1 MFYLTILMIERVG
14 FVIILA
20 FLLVNIPAFRRL
32 MSSDRWIDKIQLTII
47 FAIFAILANSTGIEI
62 DPANHLHDKVFLTA
76 ISKDYSIVNARILT
90 VSVAGIIGGP
100 WVGGSVGLIAGL
112 HRVMLGEWPLSPGSM
127 CRVRS

>member
-32 MSSDRWIDKIQLTII
+32 MSSDRWIDKVQLTII

-62 DPANHLHDKVFLTA
+62 DPSNQLHDKVFLTA

-100 WVGGSVGLIAGL
+100 WVGGAVGLIAGL
-112 HRVMLGEWPLSPGSM
+112 HRVMLGGMASQSWFYVPS
-127 CRVRS
+127 

>member
-20 FLLVNIPAFRRL
+20 FLLVNVLPAPDGRT
-32 MSSDRWIDKIQLTII
+32 RWIDKVQLTII

-62 DPANHLHDKVFLTA
+62 DPANQLHDKVFLTA
-76 ISKDYSIVNARILT
+76 ISKELLNRQRPDLT

-100 WVGGSVGLIAGL
+100 WVGG
-112 HRVMLGEWPLSPGSM
+112 
-127 CRVRS
+127 RSA